1 MEAVPIPASLVK
13 IPLDRPTLRQ
23 ENREP
28 TAPPVTARGEKA
40 PFTMEERARG
50 RARRF
55 PEMTSRHRRMY
66 PTAAKGTSFSV
77 VFPMRRTPPSST
89 APMHRAMTSPKT
101 RSPKRVSRPPRDRR
115 IW

>member
-13 IPLDRPTLRQ
+13 IPLDKPTLRQ
-23 ENREP
+23 ENRDP

-40 PFTMEERARG
+40 PLTMDKKAPG
-50 RARRF
+50 SAVRF
-55 PEMTSRHRRMY
+55 LEITSRHKRMY

-77 VFPMRRTPPSST
+77 VFPMRRTPPSKT
-89 APMHRAMTSPKT
+89 PPMHRAMTIPKP

-115 IW
+115 I